1 MPQTSLTNPRN
12 SAEMESHSRVKKIT
26 KMNIRC
32 LTRRLASLV
41 LLSVAITSLP
51 AVTAEKSLPNIII
64 VVLDDAGF
72 SDYSFLGS
80 RIQTP
85 TIDALATNGLT
96 LTNFYVQPRC
106 SPTRAAL
113 LTGRDPH
120 SVGLG
125 FLTVPAHVEPTTG
138 PYQGYLDPD
147 STTLAEALKGAGYK
161 SYLAGKWHLGE
172 RPESW
177 PLEHGFDDYFG
188 LISGASSYFELI
200 TDQPMVRTMARGE
213 EQWTPAGD
221 NFYMTDATTEFAV
234 ERLKKH
240 QTDHPSKPFFLTLSY
255 TAPHWPLHAPREA
268 IADYEEAFYD
278 GTASV
283 VVQRHAHLKSSGI
296 VGTDTSRIDVEAA
309 PDELMAVYAAQ
320 MTKADSGVAQVT
332 QTLEDLGYLNNTLIL
347 IFSDNGA
354 SAEDVST
361 RGLHKVDVRVG
372 DRGSYL
378 SYGRDW
384 ATVSNTPFRG
394 HKGSTLEGGI
404 RSPLILHWPEG
415 LSNKTVIDTE
425 TIADVKD
432 IYPTILNLADASVD
446 DTLPGEDFTPLLAGE
461 KLKRARPLFWEH
473 TGWRGV
479 RAGYW
484 KAVFN
489 QREGQWALYNIVQD
503 PAESTN
509 LAASHPGVIKDLS
522 EQWQAWSD
530 AVGTEGFDFDLW
542 RSYFRGR

>member
-1 MPQTSLTNPRN
+1 MNLHGLIRRLTSLTLLFACAALVPAI
-12 SAEMESHSRVKKIT
+12 AE
-26 KMNIRC
+26 
-32 LTRRLASLV
+32 
-41 LLSVAITSLP
+41 
-51 AVTAEKSLPNIII
+51 EKSSPNIVII
-64 VVLDDAGF
+64 VLDDAGF

-85 TIDALATNGLT
+85 TIDTLAANGLT

-125 FLTVPAHVEPTTG
+125 FLTAPAHVEPNAG

-147 STTLAEALKGAGYK
+147 SITLAEALKGSGYS

-172 RPESW
+172 RPENW
-177 PLEHGFDDYFG
+177 PLQHGFDDYFG

-200 TDQPMVRTMARGE
+200 IDQPMVRTMARGDT
-213 EQWTPAGD
+213 QWTPTGD
-221 NFYMTDATTEFAV
+221 HFYMTDATTDFAV
-234 ERLKKH
+234 DRLQLH
-240 QTDHPSKPFFLTLSY
+240 HRNDSNKPFFLMVSY
-255 TAPHWPLHAPREA
+255 TAPHWPLHAPRAA
-268 IADYEEAFYD
+268 IANYKERFSD
-278 GTASV
+278 GTASAATR
-283 VVQRHAHLKSSGI
+283 RHTQLKARGI
-296 VGTDTSRIDVEAA
+296 VRVEASRLDIEAA
-309 PDELMAVYAAQ
+309 PGELMEVYAAQ
-320 MTKADSGVAQVT
+320 MTKADSGVAQIT
-332 QTLEDLGYLNNTLIL
+332 KTLEDLGYLNNTLLL

-361 RGLHKVDVRVG
+361 RGLHSADATVG

-404 RSPLILHWPEG
+404 RSPLILHWPQG
-415 LSNKTVIDTE
+415 ISNQTTLDTE
-425 TIADVKD
+425 SIIDVKD
-432 IYPTILNLADASVD
+432 IYPTILNLAGASID
-446 DTLPGEDFTPLLAGE
+446 DTLPGEDFTTLLAGE
-461 KLKRARPLFWEH
+461 NFKRAMPLFWEH

-479 RAGYW
+479 RADNW

-489 QREGQWALYNIVQD
+489 PHHAKWALYDVVRD
-503 PAESTN
+503 PVEHN
-509 LAASHPGVIKDLS
+509 DLAADHPEVIEHLS
-522 EQWQAWSD
+522 GRWQAWSD
-530 AVGTEGFDFDLW
+530 AVGTEGFDFELW

>member
-1 MPQTSLTNPRN
+1 
-12 SAEMESHSRVKKIT
+12 MESYSRVKQIEKV
-26 KMNIRC
+26 NVRC
-32 LTRRLASLV
+32 LIRRFASLV
-41 LLSVAITSLP
+41 VLFVTIASLP
-51 AVTAEKSLPNIII
+51 AMAEGKSPPNIVI

-85 TIDALATNGLT
+85 AIDALAANGLT

-125 FLTVPAHVEPTTG
+125 FLTVPAHVEPTIG
-138 PYQGYLDPD
+138 PFQGYLDPD
-147 STTLAEALKGAGYK
+147 SLTLAEALRGAGYK

-200 TDQPMVRTMARGE
+200 TDQPMVRTMALGE
-213 EQWTPAGD
+213 AQWTPAGD

-268 IADYEEAFYD
+268 IADYEGTFSD

-283 VVQRHAHLKSSGI
+283 ATQRHARLTMQGI
-296 VGTDTSRIDVEAA
+296 VGAETSRIDVDGA
-309 PDELMAVYAAQ
+309 PGELMAVYAAQ
-320 MTKADSGVAQVT
+320 MTKADRGIAQIT
-332 QTLEDLGYLNNTLIL
+332 QTLKDLGYLNNTLLL

-354 SAEDVST
+354 SAEDVSA
-361 RGLHKVDVRVG
+361 RGLHKVDAIVG
-372 DRGSYL
+372 DRSSYL
-378 SYGRDW
+378 SYGHDW

-415 LSNKTVIDTE
+415 LSNKNAIDTE
-425 TIADVKD
+425 SIADVKD
-432 IYPTILNLADASVD
+432 IYPTILNLAGATVD
-446 DTLPGEDFTPLLAGE
+446 GILPGEDFTALLAGK
-461 KLKRARPLFWEH
+461 KLKRATPLFWEH

-479 RAGYW
+479 RAGNW

-489 QREGQWALYNIVQD
+489 PRQGKWALYDIVQD
-503 PAESTN
+503 PTERTN
-509 LAASHPGVIKDLS
+509 LATDHPVVIGDLS
-522 EQWQAWSD
+522 EQWQQWSD
-530 AVGTEGFDFDLW
+530 AVGTEGFDFELW
-542 RSYFRGR
+542 QSYFRER

>member
-1 MPQTSLTNPRN
+1 MNMHSL
-12 SAEMESHSRVKKIT
+12 MG
-26 KMNIRC
+26 
-32 LTRRLASLV
+32 RLARLV
-41 LLSVAITSLP
+41 MLLAGIAMSP
-51 AVTAEKSLPNIII
+51 AMAEEKSPPNIVI

-85 TIDALATNGLT
+85 TIDTLAANGLT

-125 FLTVPAHVEPTTG
+125 FLTVPAHVEPTLG
-138 PYQGYLDPD
+138 PYQGYLDPN
-147 STTLAEALKGAGYK
+147 SITLAEALRGAGYK

-172 RPESW
+172 RPENW

-213 EQWTPAGD
+213 EKWTPAGD
-221 NFYMTDATTEFAV
+221 HFYMTDATTEFAV

-268 IADYEEAFYD
+268 IAAYKKTFSD

-283 VVQRHAHLKSSGI
+283 AAQRLARLAVKGVVAA
-296 VGTDTSRIDVEAA
+296 DAPRINVEAA
-309 PDELMAVYAAQ
+309 PGEFMEVYAAQ
-320 MTKADSGVAQVT
+320 MTKADRGIAQIT
-332 QTLEDLGYLNNTLIL
+332 QTLEDLGYLNNTLLL

-361 RGLHKVDVRVG
+361 RGLHKVDTMVG
-372 DRGSYL
+372 DPGSYL

-404 RSPLILHWPEG
+404 RSPLIVHWPEG
-415 LSNKTVIDTE
+415 LSNQTTIDTKS
-425 TIADVKD
+425 IVDVKD
-432 IYPTILNLADASVD
+432 IYPTILNLAGASANA
-446 DTLPGEDFTPLLAGE
+446 TLPGEDFTTLLAGQVLE
-461 KLKRARPLFWEH
+461 RTTPLFWEH

-479 RAGYW
+479 RADNW

-489 QREGQWALYNIVQD
+489 PRQGKWALYDIVQD
-503 PAESTN
+503 PTESTN
-509 LAASHPGVIKDLS
+509 LAADHPNVIEDLS
-522 EQWQAWSD
+522 EQWKAWSD
-530 AVGTEGFDFDLW
+530 AVGTEGFDFELW
-542 RSYFRGR
+542 RSYFRGRQTRTTGS

>member
-1 MPQTSLTNPRN
+1 
-12 SAEMESHSRVKKIT
+12 MESRSRVKQIT

-32 LTRRLASLV
+32 LIRRFANLV
-41 LLSVAITSLP
+41 MLSVAITSLP
-51 AVTAEKSLPNIII
+51 AVTAEKSPPNIVI

-80 RIQTP
+80 RIQTT
-85 TIDALATNGLT
+85 TIDALAENGLT

-125 FLTVPAHVEPTTG
+125 FLTAPAHVEPTAG

-147 STTLAEALKGAGYK
+147 STTLAEALKGAGYQ

-172 RPESW
+172 RSESW
-177 PLEHGFDDYFG
+177 PLAHGFDDYFG

-200 TDQPMVRTMARGE
+200 TDQPMVRTMARGDT
-213 EQWTPAGD
+213 QWTPAGD
-221 NFYMTDATTEFAV
+221 NFYMTDATTDFAV
-234 ERLKKH
+234 DRLKLH
-240 QTDHPSKPFFLTLSY
+240 QRNDSNKPFFLMVSY

-268 IADYEEAFYD
+268 IAAYKETFSD

-283 VVQRHAHLKSSGI
+283 AAQRRAHLKSGGL
-296 VGTDTSRIDVEAA
+296 VGADASRIDVKAA
-309 PDELMAVYAAQ
+309 PGELMEVYAAQ
-320 MTKADSGVAQVT
+320 MTKADSGIARIIRT
-332 QTLEDLGYLNNTLIL
+332 RDDLGYLNNTLLL

-354 SAEDVST
+354 SAENVST
-361 RGLHKVDVRVG
+361 RGLHKANTIVG

-404 RSPLILHWPEG
+404 RSPLIVHWPEG
-415 LSNKTVIDTE
+415 LSNQTTLDTE
-425 TIADVKD
+425 SIIDVKD

-446 DTLPGEDFTPLLAGE
+446 DTLPGEDFAQVLTGATFKRE
-461 KLKRARPLFWEH
+461 KPLFWEH

-479 RAGYW
+479 RAENW

-489 QREGQWALYNIVQD
+489 PRHARWALYDVVRD
-503 PAESTN
+503 PAEHKD
-509 LAASHPGVIKDLS
+509 LAADHPEVIEDLS
-522 EQWQAWSD
+522 GRWQAWSD
-530 AVGTEGFDFDLW
+530 AVGTEGFDLELW

>member
-1 MPQTSLTNPRN
+1 
-12 SAEMESHSRVKKIT
+12 
-26 KMNIRC
+26 MNLHYLID
-32 LTRRLASLV
+32 RLPHFMMLLV
-41 LLSVAITSLP
+41 FMVTLP
-51 AVTAEKSLPNIII
+51 VMAVEKSPPNIVII
-64 VVLDDAGF
+64 VLDDAGF

-85 TIDALATNGLT
+85 TIDALAANGLT

-125 FLTVPAHVEPTTG
+125 FLTAPAHVEPTAG

-147 STTLAEALKGAGYK
+147 STTLAEALKGVGYQ

-177 PLEHGFDDYFG
+177 PLAHGFDDYFG

-200 TDQPMVRTMARGE
+200 TDQPMVRIMARGDT
-213 EQWTPAGD
+213 QWTPAGD
-221 NFYMTDATTEFAV
+221 NFYMTDATTDFAV
-234 ERLKKH
+234 DRLKLH
-240 QTDHPSKPFFLTLSY
+240 QRSDSNKPFFLMVSY

-268 IADYEEAFYD
+268 IAAYKETFSDD
-278 GTASV
+278 TASV
-283 VVQRHAHLKSSGI
+283 AAQRRARLTSIGLE
-296 VGTDTSRIDVEAA
+296 VTDTSRVDVEAS
-309 PDELMAVYAAQ
+309 PGELMEVYAAQ
-320 MTKADSGVAQVT
+320 MTKADSGIARISR
-332 QTLEDLGYLNNTLIL
+332 TLEDLGYLNNTLLLIL
-347 IFSDNGA
+347 SDNGA
-354 SAEDVST
+354 SAENVST
-361 RGLHKVDVRVG
+361 RGLHKANKIVG

-404 RSPLILHWPEG
+404 RSPLIVHWPDG
-415 LSNKTVIDTE
+415 LSNQTAFDTE
-425 TIADVKD
+425 SIIDVKD
-432 IYPTILNLADASVD
+432 IYPTILNLAGAGVD
-446 DTLPGEDFTPLLAGE
+446 DTLPGEDFTTLLAGE
-461 KLKRARPLFWEH
+461 NFKRTTPLFWEH

-479 RAGYW
+479 RADNW

-489 QREGQWALYNIVQD
+489 PHHAKWALYDVVRD
-503 PAESTN
+503 PAEHN
-509 LAASHPGVIKDLS
+509 DLAADHPEVIEHLS
-522 EQWQAWSD
+522 GRWQAWSD
-530 AVGTEGFDFDLW
+530 AVGTKGFDFEVW

>member
-1 MPQTSLTNPRN
+1 MNLHYLIGRLPFFLMLPVVIATLPVM
-12 SAEMESHSRVKKIT
+12 AE
-26 KMNIRC
+26 
-32 LTRRLASLV
+32 
-41 LLSVAITSLP
+41 
-51 AVTAEKSLPNIII
+51 EKSPPNVVVI
-64 VVLDDAGF
+64 VLDDAGF

-85 TIDALATNGLT
+85 TIDALAENGLT

-106 SPTRAAL
+106 SPTRAAF

-125 FLTVPAHVEPTTG
+125 FLTTPAHVEPTAG

-147 STTLAEALKGAGYK
+147 SITLAEALKAAGYQ

-177 PLEHGFDDYFG
+177 PLEHGFDEYFG

-200 TDQPMVRTMARGE
+200 TDQPMVRTMARGNT
-213 EQWTPAGD
+213 QWTPADD
-221 NFYMTDATTEFAV
+221 NFYMTDATTDFAI
-234 ERLKKH
+234 ERLKLH
-240 QTDHPSKPFFLTLSY
+240 QRDDSSKPFFLMVSY

-268 IADYEEAFYD
+268 IAAYKDTFTD

-283 VVQRHAHLKSSGI
+283 AAQRQTRLNAHGIARADSLGSDLNDASG
-296 VGTDTSRIDVEAA
+296 
-309 PDELMAVYAAQ
+309 ELMAVYAAQ
-320 MTKADSGVAQVT
+320 MTQADSGIAHIT
-332 QTLEDLGYLNNTLIL
+332 QTLKDLGYLNNTLL
-347 IFSDNGA
+347 LVFSDNGA

-361 RGLHKVDVRVG
+361 RGLHKANTIVG

-404 RSPLILHWPEG
+404 RSPLIVHWPDG
-415 LSNKTVIDTE
+415 LSAQNEIDTAS
-425 TIADVKD
+425 IVDVKD
-432 IYPTILNLADASVD
+432 IYPTILKLAGVSVD
-446 DTLPGEDFTPLLAGE
+446 DTLPGEDFTQVLTGAA
-461 KLKRARPLFWEH
+461 LKREKPLFWEH

-479 RAGYW
+479 RADNW

-489 QREGQWALYNIVQD
+489 PRHATWALYDIVQD
-503 PAESTN
+503 PTERKN
-509 LAASHPGVIKDLS
+509 LAADHPEVIEDLS
-522 EQWQAWSD
+522 RQWQVWSD
-530 AVGTEGFDFDLW
+530 DVGTKGFDFELW
-542 RSYFRGR
+542 RSYFRRQ

>member
-1 MPQTSLTNPRN
+1 M
-12 SAEMESHSRVKKIT
+12 
-26 KMNIRC
+26 
-32 LTRRLASLV
+32 
-41 LLSVAITSLP
+41 
-51 AVTAEKSLPNIII
+51 
-64 VVLDDAGF
+64 VLDDAGF

-268 IADYEEAFYD
+268 IADYEETFSD
-278 GTASV
+278 GTASLYRTLRESMSKRRRTSSWRCM
-283 VVQRHAHLKSSGI
+283 QRK
-296 VGTDTSRIDVEAA
+296 
-309 PDELMAVYAAQ
+309 
-320 MTKADSGVAQVT
+320 
-332 QTLEDLGYLNNTLIL
+332 
-347 IFSDNGA
+347 
-354 SAEDVST
+354 
-361 RGLHKVDVRVG
+361 
-372 DRGSYL
+372 
-378 SYGRDW
+378 
-384 ATVSNTPFRG
+384 
-394 HKGSTLEGGI
+394 
-404 RSPLILHWPEG
+404 
-415 LSNKTVIDTE
+415 
-425 TIADVKD
+425 
-432 IYPTILNLADASVD
+432 
-446 DTLPGEDFTPLLAGE
+446 
-461 KLKRARPLFWEH
+461 
-473 TGWRGV
+473 
-479 RAGYW
+479 
-484 KAVFN
+484 
-489 QREGQWALYNIVQD
+489 
-503 PAESTN
+503 
-509 LAASHPGVIKDLS
+509 
-522 EQWQAWSD
+522 
-530 AVGTEGFDFDLW
+530 
-542 RSYFRGR
+542 

>member
-1 MPQTSLTNPRN
+1 MNLHGLLRRLTSLTLLFACAALAPAI
-12 SAEMESHSRVKKIT
+12 AE
-26 KMNIRC
+26 
-32 LTRRLASLV
+32 
-41 LLSVAITSLP
+41 
-51 AVTAEKSLPNIII
+51 EKSSPNIVII
-64 VVLDDAGF
+64 VLDDAGF

-85 TIDALATNGLT
+85 TIDALAANGLT

-125 FLTVPAHVEPTTG
+125 FLTAPAHVEPNAG

-147 STTLAEALKGAGYK
+147 SITLAEALKGSGYS

-172 RPESW
+172 RPENW

-200 TDQPMVRTMARGE
+200 TNQPMVRTMARGE
-213 EQWTPAGD
+213 TQWTPAGD
-221 NFYMTDATTEFAV
+221 HFYMTDATTDFAI

-240 QTDHPSKPFFLTLSY
+240 QADSLSKPFFLMVSY

-268 IADYEEAFYD
+268 VADYKARFSD
-278 GTASV
+278 GTASAAT
-283 VVQRHAHLKSSGI
+283 QRRTQLKARGI
-296 VGTDTSRIDVEAA
+296 VGAEASRLDIEAA
-309 PDELMAVYAAQ
+309 PGELMEVYAAQ
-320 MTKADSGVAQVT
+320 MTKADSGIAEIT
-332 QTLEDLGYLNNTLIL
+332 QTLEELGYLNNTLLL

-361 RGLHKVDVRVG
+361 RGLHRADATVG

-378 SYGRDW
+378 SYGGDW

-415 LSNKTVIDTE
+415 VSNPNVIDTE
-425 TIADVKD
+425 SIVDVKD
-432 IYPTILNLADASVD
+432 IYPTILSLVGANID
-446 DTLPGEDFTPLLAGE
+446 DTLPGEDFTTLLAGE
-461 KLKRARPLFWEH
+461 TLERATPLFWEH

-479 RAGYW
+479 RADNW

-489 QREGQWALYNIVQD
+489 PRQGKWALYDIEQD
-503 PAESTN
+503 PTESTN
-509 LAASHPGVIKDLS
+509 LAADHSDVIKKLS
-522 EQWQAWSD
+522 EQWQQWSD
-530 AVGTEGFDFDLW
+530 AVGTEGFDIGLW

>member
-1 MPQTSLTNPRN
+1 MNVHCLL
-12 SAEMESHSRVKKIT
+12 SRLVGFV
-26 KMNIRC
+26 
-32 LTRRLASLV
+32 LV
-41 LLSVAITSLP
+41 LTAFANLP
-51 AVTAEKSLPNIII
+51 TMAEEESPPNIVI

-85 TIDALATNGLT
+85 TIDALAANGLI
-96 LTNFYVQPRC
+96 LSNFYVQPRC

-125 FLTVPAHVEPTTG
+125 FLTVPAHVEPAPG

-147 STTLAEALKGAGYK
+147 SITLAEALKGAGYK
-161 SYLAGKWHLGE
+161 NYLAGKWHLGE
-172 RPESW
+172 RPENW

-200 TDQPMVRTMARGE
+200 TDQPLVRTMARGDAR
-213 EQWTPAGD
+213 WTPAGD
-221 NFYMTDATTEFAV
+221 NFYMTDATTNFAV
-234 ERLKKH
+234 KRLKAH
-240 QTDHPSKPFFLTLSY
+240 QTDYPSKPFFLMVSY

-268 IADYEEAFYD
+268 IAAYKETFSD
-278 GTASV
+278 GTTSV
-283 VVQRHAHLKSSGI
+283 AAQRHAHLTTQGI
-296 VGTDTSRIDVEAA
+296 VEAGASRIDVKEA
-309 PDELMAVYAAQ
+309 PGEFMEVYAAQ
-320 MTKADSGVAQVT
+320 MTKADSGIAQIT
-332 QTLEDLGYLNNTLIL
+332 QTLEDLGYLNNTLLL

-354 SAEDVST
+354 SAEDIST
-361 RGLHKVDVRVG
+361 RGLHKVDAMVG

-415 LSNKTVIDTE
+415 LSNQTAIDTDS
-425 TIADVKD
+425 IADVKD
-432 IYPTILNLADASVD
+432 IYPTILNLVGARPDA
-446 DTLPGEDFTPLLAGE
+446 TLPGEDFTPLLAGE
-461 KLKRARPLFWEH
+461 KLKRATPLFWEH

-479 RAGYW
+479 RAGNW

-489 QREGQWALYNIVQD
+489 PRDGKWALYDIVQD
-503 PAESTN
+503 PTESTN
-509 LAASHPGVIKDLS
+509 LAASHSDVIKDLS

-530 AVGTEGFDFDLW
+530 AVGTEGFDFELW
-542 RSYFRGR
+542 RSYFRGQ